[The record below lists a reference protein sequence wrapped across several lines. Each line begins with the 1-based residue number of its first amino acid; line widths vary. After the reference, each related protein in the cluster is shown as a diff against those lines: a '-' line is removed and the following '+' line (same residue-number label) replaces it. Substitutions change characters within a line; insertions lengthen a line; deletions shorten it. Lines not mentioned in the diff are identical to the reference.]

1 MAEKILEMTSALL
14 ELHGHLID
22 SLILAKVIDRIQ
34 LSGYNYVLADLR
46 VGARKHEIS
55 TAQIQV
61 WAPSSED
68 LEALIQELKVHGVH
82 LVANEE
88 AEFAVVVEAGVAPE
102 GAYIRYLPFTEVLYK
117 GQWVEVSGARAQ
129 WVIALRAAGPE
140 LVRTG
145 ELLEGE
151 RVLVGQR
158 GLRTQNL
165 TE

>member
-1 MAEKILEMTSALL
+1 MTSALL

-46 VGARKHEIS
+46 VGARKQDIS

-88 AEFAVVVEAGVAPE
+88 AEFVPVAQAGEVPE
-102 GAYIRYLPFTEVLYK
+102 GAYTRHLPSTEVLYK
-117 GQWVEVSGARAQ
+117 GQWTEVMGSKVQ
-129 WVIALRAAGPE
+129 WVIVLRPTGPE
-140 LVRTG
+140 LARAS
-145 ELLEGE
+145 ELNEGD

-158 GLRTQNL
+158 GLRTQQL
-165 TE
+165 